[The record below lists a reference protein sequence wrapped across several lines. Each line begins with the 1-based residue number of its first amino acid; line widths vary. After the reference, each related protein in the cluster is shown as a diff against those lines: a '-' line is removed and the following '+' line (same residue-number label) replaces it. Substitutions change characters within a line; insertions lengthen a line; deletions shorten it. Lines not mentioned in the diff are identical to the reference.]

1 MGDPVN
7 EDSTTWCD
15 TDSCRSVSKCYCQI
29 EKKTQRKTKT
39 RGGKPDNLAL
49 DYELFTVG
57 GNGRQVAQNE
67 ALSVKKSVEMAA
79 VFADVKL
86 SQTTDIRD
94 MKQTVDAKSHSRRK
108 SSSSSIK
115 SSRSR
120 TDEYII
126 KTSKADFSNIDFK
139 DKVFKKNTPLSKID
153 GNYQPMTPRP
163 VSLSLEDSLG
173 YLP

>member
-1 MGDPVN
+1 MDEPAN

-15 TDSCRSVSKCYCQI
+15 TDSCRSVSKCYCQVQ
-29 EKKTQRKTKT
+29 KAKHKTKVRT
-39 RGGKPDNLAL
+39 SKKDNLAL

-57 GNGRQVAQNE
+57 GNGRQVQANE

-86 SQTTDIRD
+86 SQTTDITN
-94 MKQTVDAKSHSRRK
+94 MKQAAANSRRK
-108 SSSSSIK
+108 SSTSSVK
-115 SSRSR
+115 STRSR
-120 TDEYII
+120 TDEYILK
-126 KTSKADFSNIDFK
+126 KTTKSDFEHIDFK
-139 DKVFKKNTPLSKID
+139 DKAFKKNTNLSKID

-163 VSLSLEDSLG
+163 VSVSLEDSLG